1 MSFRLVSAEREERLR
16 KRREAAELK
25 ARLLSDEGAWPH
37 LLAEGTEVH
46 EILGS
51 LNAKYSGVSPGMH
64 KYLKE
69 LEVSMQH
76 LERGLPPPLTPEE
89 QLRRDPSN
97 KRAAMNVAHALR
109 RARDESART

>member
-1 MSFRLVSAEREERLR
+1 MSFRLVSAEKEERLR
-16 KRREAAELK
+16 KRREAADLK
-25 ARLLSDEGAWPH
+25 ARLLADEGAWPH

-51 LNAKYSGVSPGMH
+51 LDAKYAGLSPAMH
-64 KYLKE
+64 KYFQDLR
-69 LEVSMQH
+69 VSMQH

-89 QLRRDPSN
+89 ELRRNPSN

-109 RARDESART
+109 RARDESGRT